1 MNLMR
6 IIKRIGLYLVI
17 LFLLL
22 IIVFLKLNIKSSFEP
37 AFLLP
42 VLNTLFIG
50 VMPIIVTFYAAK
62 TYLQTNSKSALF
74 MGLGMLIFG
83 LGSIFAGW
91 LRYIPNGAN
100 VNVTIFNLCAMFGAA
115 FHLAAAM
122 WGRKTDKINS
132 SWRLKK
138 FVLILSLLGVGIFI
152 GLLIMAVL
160 WKIMPPFIN
169 ENGFTLLRQIVLVSA
184 IVFYF
189 SASMVLVKN
198 YLGYRAD
205 YIYLYFISLFLI
217 VVGLFG
223 ASVQPAVGS
232 PVGWIA
238 RTAQYCSGFFALFS
252 MRSASYEAKGKN
264 TSVSNML
271 AYIFADGETSFRA
284 LVETSN
290 DAIVSVDQDFRVL
303 YLNMAAEKMFG
314 VSKEQVEYTSF
325 LDRYIEGGSKALLLN
340 DFRTFVA
347 AGTIDHISKTVEIE
361 AKDSENRVFPAELST
376 SMRVLPIGYVITYI
390 IRDITSRK
398 VAEEELIVL
407 KDHLAGE
414 VEALNTLHKLN
425 SNFIVRDKLEIIYQE
440 ILKAAVTMTTANK
453 GCIQLYDEETKMLN
467 IILGH
472 GLSNRFLQYF
482 ACIDLETDTCGLA
495 SKEKRRIVVEDI
507 TECPIFS
514 GKPGLQYLREE
525 NILCEQSTPLISSS
539 GKFVGVINTYYP
551 EQKQFSEREIRML
564 DMLAR
569 LAADIIERT
578 RVEFALQESERRAIA
593 LVEELN
599 KADRNKTQFLNSL
612 SHELRNP
619 LASMMMS
626 LSLLKIAAPDSE
638 QALQARE
645 TFERQTI
652 QLSRLVDD
660 LLEVT
665 RITQNKVKLK
675 KDLVELNH
683 LVSKTVKDYK
693 QMFAEKRVS
702 LEIKSPL
709 KPIHLQADATRLTQV
724 LGNLLHNALKFTD
737 GGGQTQVII
746 SQEDNSKQA
755 AIQVKDNGLGIK
767 PELLEDLFQ
776 PFTQAD
782 TSLEHSSGGL
792 GLGLAIVKGMVELHG
807 GNVMASSEGLGKGAE
822 FTIRLPLNI
831 DDKTNQVKELQKD
844 KKISCKRRILVIDDI
859 PDVAE
864 ILCSLLLYLGH
875 EVTTAANG
883 VKGISKAKEFK
894 PDVILCDIGLPGMNG
909 YEVARNI
916 RRDYKMKDIILI
928 ALSGYAQPED
938 LERSKEAGF
947 NCHLAKPVDLDKLEQ
962 ILAEDIIID
971 APQNIGA

>member
-1 MNLMR
+1 
-6 IIKRIGLYLVI
+6 
-17 LFLLL
+17 
-22 IIVFLKLNIKSSFEP
+22 
-37 AFLLP
+37 
-42 VLNTLFIG
+42 
-50 VMPIIVTFYAAK
+50 
-62 TYLQTNSKSALF
+62 
-74 MGLGMLIFG
+74 
-83 LGSIFAGW
+83 
-91 LRYIPNGAN
+91 
-100 VNVTIFNLCAMFGAA
+100 
-115 FHLAAAM
+115 
-122 WGRKTDKINS
+122 
-132 SWRLKK
+132 
-138 FVLILSLLGVGIFI
+138 
-152 GLLIMAVL
+152 
-160 WKIMPPFIN
+160 
-169 ENGFTLLRQIVLVSA
+169 
-184 IVFYF
+184 
-189 SASMVLVKN
+189 
-198 YLGYRAD
+198 
-205 YIYLYFISLFLI
+205 
-217 VVGLFG
+217 
-223 ASVQPAVGS
+223 
-232 PVGWIA
+232 
-238 RTAQYCSGFFALFS
+238 
-252 MRSASYEAKGKN
+252 
-264 TSVSNML
+264 
-271 AYIFADGETSFRA
+271 
-284 LVETSN
+284 
-290 DAIVSVDQDFRVL
+290 
-303 YLNMAAEKMFG
+303 
-314 VSKEQVEYTSF
+314 
-325 LDRYIEGGSKALLLN
+325 
-340 DFRTFVA
+340 
-347 AGTIDHISKTVEIE
+347 
-361 AKDSENRVFPAELST
+361 
-376 SMRVLPIGYVITYI
+376 
-390 IRDITSRK
+390 
-398 VAEEELIVL
+398 
-407 KDHLAGE
+407 
-414 VEALNTLHKLN
+414 
-425 SNFIVRDKLEIIYQE
+425 
-440 ILKAAVTMTTANK
+440 
-453 GCIQLYDEETKMLN
+453 
-467 IILGH
+467 
-472 GLSNRFLQYF
+472 
-482 ACIDLETDTCGLA
+482 
-495 SKEKRRIVVEDI
+495 
-507 TECPIFS
+507 
-514 GKPGLQYLREE
+514 
-525 NILCEQSTPLISSS
+525 
-539 GKFVGVINTYYP
+539 
-551 EQKQFSEREIRML
+551 
-564 DMLAR
+564 
-569 LAADIIERT
+569 
-578 RVEFALQESERRAIA
+578 
-593 LVEELN
+593 
-599 KADRNKTQFLNSL
+599 
-612 SHELRNP
+612 
-619 LASMMMS
+619 MMMS
-626 LSLLKIAAPDSE
+626 LFLLKIAAPDSE

-645 TFERQTI
+645 TFDGKQ
-652 QLSRLVDD
+652 SSFPRLVDD
-660 LLEVT
+660 LLEIT

-831 DDKTNQVKELQKD
+831 DDETNQVKELQKD